1 MRELLAIPASRAGE
15 HWQHVSFLACL
26 WRTEA
31 RILRYLALENDERVW
46 TVAEGR
52 GQGQRAGPCADGR
65 GDRITSGPEVPE
77 EESDMHANPDLR
89 EIRDLLQRSGTVAVV
104 GLSDRP
110 SRTSHAIAG
119 ALQGFGFKIYPV
131 NPNLRGPVLG
141 EEPYETVQNIPTPV
155 DIVDVFRRSG
165 KVMPVAQDAVAAG
178 AKVLW
183 MQSGVIN
190 EEAAAYAEEHGLTV
204 VMDRC
209 IKVDYATLVG
219 VS

>member
-1 MRELLAIPASRAGE
+1 
-15 HWQHVSFLACL
+15 
-26 WRTEA
+26 
-31 RILRYLALENDERVW
+31 
-46 TVAEGR
+46 
-52 GQGQRAGPCADGR
+52 
-65 GDRITSGPEVPE
+65 
-77 EESDMHANPDLR
+77 MHANPDVR
-89 EIRDLLQRSGTVAVV
+89 EIRDILQHSGRVAVV

-110 SRTSHAIAG
+110 CRTSHRIAG
-119 ALQGFGFKIYPV
+119 ALQSYGFKIFPV

-141 EEPYETVQNIPTPV
+141 EKPYESVQDIPAPV

-165 KVMPVAQDAVAAG
+165 KVMPVAEDAVAAG

-190 EEAAAYAEEHGLTV
+190 EEAAAYAEENGLTV

-219 VS
+219 SASSPRT